1 MCRRYAVYHSS
12 ITLSAAKIS
21 AVLQPGK
28 RIRLTDLVFGDDEFN
43 SDSTETGL
51 IITNMIP
58 SILVSY
64 EEIVKFRRFEN
75 LSYTEG
81 DFTYLSGLIIFNR

>member
-1 MCRRYAVYHSS
+1 
-12 ITLSAAKIS
+12 
-21 AVLQPGK
+21 
-28 RIRLTDLVFGDDEFN
+28 
-43 SDSTETGL
+43 
-51 IITNMIP
+51 MIP